1 MEKFK
6 IIASKSNI
14 YTEQVKKL
22 KKESKLQTEVIYIE
36 DLVDSDSTFSN
47 FENSIIYFLC
57 CNSPLVPTAIQKLES
72 YNCYIIN
79 KQYLIK
85 NYLKLDV
92 QRLLNKNNIS
102 VPKIYIIEN
111 IENINFPIFCKEN
124 RHEGIIIQVYNKITL
139 KRFFEKFNITKF
151 YLEESVANNNMKEK
165 EFKVYFVE
173 KKIFLKNITNYNK
186 NLEEICKK
194 VSVALDNLE
203 VFSVD
208 IIQNTNGE
216 YFIID
221 VNPSA
226 GFYLSDDGRRY
237 FLDRLTKI

>member
-6 IIASKSNI
+6 IITSKTNI

-22 KKESKLQTEVIYIE
+22 KEESKLQTEVINIE
-36 DLVDSDSTFSN
+36 DLISDESTSLD

-57 CNSPLVPTAIQKLES
+57 CNSPLVPTAIKKLES

-79 KQYLIK
+79 KQYLTK
-85 NYLKLDV
+85 DHLKLDV
-92 QRLLNKNNIS
+92 QILLDKNNIN
-102 VPKIYIIEN
+102 VPKTYAIEN
-111 IENINFPIFCKEN
+111 IKNIKFLIFCKEN

-139 KRFFEKFNITKF
+139 TRFFEKFNTKEF
-151 YLEESVANNNMKEK
+151 YLEETINNNKDLR
-165 EFKVYFVE
+165 EFKVYFVD
-173 KKIFLKNITNYNK
+173 KKIFLKDVTCYNK
-186 NLEEICKK
+186 ILEEMCKK
-194 VSVALDNLE
+194 VSVALNNLE

-208 IIQNTNGE
+208 IVQNTNGE
-216 YFIID
+216 LFVID

-237 FLDRLTKI
+237 FLDTLTKK

>member
-173 KKIFLKNITNYNK
+173 KKY
-186 NLEEICKK
+186 
-194 VSVALDNLE
+194 S
-203 VFSVD
+203 
-208 IIQNTNGE
+208 
-216 YFIID
+216 
-221 VNPSA
+221 
-226 GFYLSDDGRRY
+226 
-237 FLDRLTKI
+237 